1 MATQPVTSQS
11 ITAQEAVLP
20 PPHIATAP
28 AVRARPGALSRLR
41 ADRKGRAGVL
51 MLLVLG
57 IVLLLGP
64 RMLGAD
70 PMYQELRARLAP
82 PLGFEG
88 GTASHPLGT
97 DQLGRD
103 LLARLLVGGQT
114 SLAIGNAASVLAAVI
129 GVAAGML
136 AGYTGRFWDGV
147 ITSIADVQL
156 TFPNILLALS
166 VMVVLGPGVGNLILV
181 LVLSSWVFQARI
193 IRADVLS
200 MRHRDF
206 VDAGRAI
213 GATDGYLLVK
223 YILPNIAG
231 SVLVLF
237 TLTLVRVILAEASLS
252 FLGLGIMPPAP
263 SWGGMLAEG
272 RQYLATAWWTG
283 TFPGLLPMV
292 TIVAINLIGD
302 SLRDILD
309 PRIQ

>member
-1 MATQPVTSQS
+1 MAAQEVALQPTEPVT
-11 ITAQEAVLP
+11 T
-20 PPHIATAP
+20 P
-28 AVRARPGALSRLR
+28 AVRSRPGALARLR
-41 ADRKGRAGVL
+41 ADRKGRTG
-51 MLLVLG
+51 
-57 IVLLLGP
+57 VLLLLAIVLVLVVGP
-64 RMLGAD
+64 RVIGAD
-70 PMYQELRARLAP
+70 PMYQDLRARLAP

-88 GTASHPLGT
+88 GSAGHPLGT

-114 SLAIGNAASVLAAVI
+114 SLAIGIAASVLAAVI

-136 AGYTGRFWDGV
+136 AGYAGRFWDGV

-166 VMVVLGPGVGNLILV
+166 VMVVLGPGIGNLILV
-181 LVLSSWVFQARI
+181 LVLSSWIFQARI
-193 IRADVLS
+193 IRADVFS

-272 RQYLATAWWTG
+272 RQYLATAWWAG
-283 TFPGLLPMV
+283 TFPGLLLMV
-292 TIVAINLIGD
+292 TIIAINLIGD

>member
-1 MATQPVTSQS
+1 MA
-11 ITAQEAVLP
+11 AREAALP
-20 PPHIATAP
+20 IESVAIPP
-28 AVRARPGALSRLR
+28 AVRARAGALSRLR
-41 ADRKGRAGVL
+41 ADRKGRAGLLILVL
-51 MLLVLG
+51 LAVLLFVGPLVLG
-57 IVLLLGP
+57 V
-64 RMLGAD
+64 D
-70 PMYQELRARLAP
+70 PMFQDLRARLAP
-82 PLGFEG
+82 PLGFDG
-88 GTASHPLGT
+88 STASHPLGT

-114 SLAIGNAASVLAAVI
+114 SLAIGGAASVLAAVI
-129 GVAAGML
+129 GVATGMI
-136 AGYTGRFWDGV
+136 AGYAGRFWDGL
-147 ITSIADVQL
+147 ITSVADVQL

-166 VMVVLGPGVGNLILV
+166 VMVVLGPGIGNLILV

-200 MRHRDF
+200 LRHRDF

-213 GATDGYLLVK
+213 GATDGYLLLR

-272 RQYLATAWWTG
+272 RQYLASAWWAG
-283 TFPGLLPMV
+283 TFPGLLLML
-292 TIVAINLIGD
+292 TIVAINLVGD

>member
-1 MATQPVTSQS
+1 MATQPMAT
-11 ITAQEAVLP
+11 QEAILP
-20 PPHIATAP
+20 PPHVAAAP
-28 AVRARPGALSRLR
+28 AIRTRPGTMARLR
-41 ADRKGRAGVL
+41 ADRKGRAGLL
-51 MLLVLG
+51 MLVALALL
-57 IVLLLGP
+57 LLLGP
-64 RMLGAD
+64 LVLGAD
-70 PMYQELRARLAP
+70 PMYQDLRARLAP

-103 LLARLLVGGQT
+103 MLARLLVGGQI
-114 SLAIGNAASVLAAVI
+114 SLAIGLAASVLAAVI

-166 VMVVLGPGVGNLILV
+166 VMVVLGPGTWNLVLV

-193 IRADVLS
+193 VRADVLS
-200 MRHRDF
+200 LRHRDF

-213 GATDGYLLVK
+213 GATDGYLLWR

-283 TFPGLLPMV
+283 TFPGLLLMV

>member
-1 MATQPVTSQS
+1 MA
-11 ITAQEAVLP
+11 AHEAVLP
-20 PPHIATAP
+20 AEAIAPAP
-28 AVRARPGALSRLR
+28 AVRSRASAFTRLR
-41 ADRKGRAGVL
+41 ADRKGRSGLLA
-51 MLLVLG
+51 LLVLTV
-57 IVLLLGP
+57 VLFGLPLVLGVDP
-64 RMLGAD
+64 RFQD
-70 PMYQELRARLAP
+70 LRARLAP

-88 GTASHPLGT
+88 SSAGHLLGT

-103 LLARLLVGGQT
+103 LLARLLVGGQI
-114 SLAIGNAASVLAAVI
+114 SLTIGFAASILAAGI
-129 GVAAGML
+129 GVAAGMV
-136 AGYTGRFWDGV
+136 AGYAGRFWDGL

-156 TFPNILLALS
+156 TFPNILLGLS
-166 VMVVLGPGVGNLILV
+166 VMVVLGPGIGNLILV

-200 MRHRDF
+200 LRHRDF

-213 GATDGYLLVK
+213 GATDTYLLWR

-252 FLGLGIMPPAP
+252 FLGLGVPIEIP

-272 RQYLATAWWTG
+272 RQYLASAWWAG
-283 TFPGLLPMV
+283 TFPGLLLMV

>member
-1 MATQPVTSQS
+1 MAAQDIALPV
-11 ITAQEAVLP
+11 EAVAP
-20 PPHIATAP
+20 PP
-28 AVRARPGALSRLR
+28 AVRARPGTLSRLR
-41 ADRKGRAGVL
+41 ADRKGRAGL
-51 MLLVLG
+51 LTLLVLA
-57 IVLLLGP
+57 VLLFGGPLVLGS
-64 RMLGAD
+64 D
-70 PMYQELRARLAP
+70 PLYQDLRARLAP
-82 PLGFEG
+82 PSGFEG
-88 GTASHPLGT
+88 ANAGHPLGT

-114 SLAIGNAASVLAAVI
+114 SLAIGFAASVLAAVI
-129 GVAAGML
+129 GVATGMI
-136 AGYTGRFWDGV
+136 AGYAGRFWDAL
-147 ITSIADVQL
+147 ITSVADVQL

-166 VMVVLGPGVGNLILV
+166 VMVVLGPGIGNLILV

-193 IRADVLS
+193 IRADVLTL
-200 MRHRDF
+200 RHRDF

-213 GATDGYLLVK
+213 GATDTYLLWR

-272 RQYLATAWWTG
+272 RQYLAVAWWAG
-283 TFPGLLPMV
+283 TFPGLLLML
-292 TIVAINLIGD
+292 TIVAINLVGD

>member
-1 MATQPVTSQS
+1 M
-11 ITAQEAVLP
+11 I
-20 PPHIATAP
+20 
-28 AVRARPGALSRLR
+28 
-41 ADRKGRAGVL
+41 
-51 MLLVLG
+51 
-57 IVLLLGP
+57 
-64 RMLGAD
+64 
-70 PMYQELRARLAP
+70 
-82 PLGFEG
+82 
-88 GTASHPLGT
+88 
-97 DQLGRD
+97 
-103 LLARLLVGGQT
+103 
-114 SLAIGNAASVLAAVI
+114 
-129 GVAAGML
+129 
-136 AGYTGRFWDGV
+136 AGYAGRFWDGL

-166 VMVVLGPGVGNLILV
+166 VMVVLGPGIGNLILV

-200 MRHRDF
+200 LRHRDF

-213 GATDGYLLVK
+213 GATDSYLLLR

-272 RQYLATAWWTG
+272 RQYLASAWWAG
-283 TFPGLLPMV
+283 TFPGLLLML

>member
-1 MATQPVTSQS
+1 VA
-11 ITAQEAVLP
+11 AQDAVLQP
-20 PPHIATAP
+20 EQVAIAP
-28 AVRARPGALSRLR
+28 AARARPGVASRLR
-41 ADRKGRAGVL
+41 ADRKGRTGLL
-51 MLLVLG
+51 MLAVLVILLG
-57 IVLLLGP
+57 IGP
-64 RMLGAD
+64 LMLGTD
-70 PMYQELRARLAP
+70 PMYQDLRARLAP
-82 PLGFEG
+82 PIGFEG
-88 GTASHPLGT
+88 AADGHPLGT

-114 SLAIGNAASVLAAVI
+114 SLEIGLAASVLAAVI

-136 AGYTGRFWDGV
+136 AGYAGRFWDGV
-147 ITSIADVQL
+147 ITSVADIQL
-156 TFPNILLALS
+156 TFPNILLALA

-181 LVLSSWVFQARI
+181 LILSSWIFQARI
-193 IRADVLS
+193 IRADVLTL
-200 MRHRDF
+200 RHRDF

-213 GATDGYLLVK
+213 GATDGYLLLH

-272 RQYLATAWWTG
+272 RQYLATAWWAG
-283 TFPGLLPMV
+283 TFPGLLLMV

>member
-1 MATQPVTSQS
+1 MATQPMA
-11 ITAQEAVLP
+11 AQEAVLAP
-20 PPHIATAP
+20 EHVAATP
-28 AVRARPGALSRLR
+28 AIRSRPGTVARLR
-41 ADRKGRAGVL
+41 ADRKGRAGLL
-51 MLLVLG
+51 MLFGLALL
-57 IVLLLGP
+57 LLLGP
-64 RMLGAD
+64 LVLGSD
-70 PMYQELRARLAP
+70 PMYQDLRARLAP
-82 PLGFEG
+82 PAGFEG
-88 GTASHPLGT
+88 GTASHLLGT

-114 SLAIGNAASVLAAVI
+114 SLAIGLAASVLAAVI

-166 VMVVLGPGVGNLILV
+166 VMVVLGPGIGNLILV

-200 MRHRDF
+200 LRHRDF

-213 GATDGYLLVK
+213 GATDSYLLVR
-223 YILPNIAG
+223 YILPNISGA
-231 SVLVLF
+231 VLVLF

-272 RQYLATAWWTG
+272 RQYLATAWWAG
-283 TFPGLLPMV
+283 TFPGLLLMV

>member
-1 MATQPVTSQS
+1 MAASDVALPVETV
-11 ITAQEAVLP
+11 A
-20 PPHIATAP
+20 ATP
-28 AVRARPGALSRLR
+28 AVRARPGAFRRLR
-41 ADRKGRAGVL
+41 ADRKGRAGLLILLLLAAVL
-51 MLLVLG
+51 FGGPLVLG
-57 IVLLLGP
+57 V
-64 RMLGAD
+64 D
-70 PMYQELRARLAP
+70 PLFQNLRARLVP
-82 PLGFEG
+82 PLGIAG
-88 GTASHPLGT
+88 AAAGHPLGT

-103 LLARLLVGGQT
+103 LLARLLVGGQI
-114 SLAIGNAASVLAAVI
+114 SLTIGLAASVLAAVI
-129 GVAAGML
+129 GVATGMV
-136 AGYTGRFWDGV
+136 AGYAGRFWDGL
-147 ITSIADVQL
+147 ITSVADVQL

-166 VMVVLGPGVGNLILV
+166 VMVVLGPGIGNLILV

-200 MRHRDF
+200 LRHRDF

-213 GATDGYLLVK
+213 GATDVYLLLR

-252 FLGLGIMPPAP
+252 VLGLGIMPPAP

-272 RQYLATAWWTG
+272 RQYLAVAWWAG
-283 TFPGLLPMV
+283 TFPGLLLML
-292 TIVAINLIGD
+292 TIVAINLVGD